1 MSREAPF
8 GATKKD
14 VESFNSFG
22 LSQEQKQGALEALG
36 GLGGLC
42 ESLKTD
48 DRAGLSDAEAAS
60 GARIAWFGANRMP
73 APEEETWWELF
84 VAAFDDATVI
94 VLCVAAAVSLAV
106 GLYDDP
112 AKGWI
117 EGAAILAAVLV
128 VAVVT
133 ATNDYQK
140 QIQFRALNAAKD
152 DVPVK
157 VVRGGRGAALSTLDL
172 VVGDLVRLETGDKVP
187 ADCVLAR
194 VEGADVSCDESSLTG
209 QQKGDSTS
217 LQRECSARARSGKS
231 IHASRPSLTGET
243 DDVDK
248 GAETDPFLLSGCALT
263 AGNCFAV
270 VVAVGE
276 ESQWGRIKAKLADK
290 PQDTPL
296 QEKLDDLAK
305 LIGYVGL
312 FAAIMTFGAMM
323 ALWYLDPRPA
333 AEKGEAFEVAL
344 HAFILGVT
352 IVVVAVP
359 EGLPLA
365 VTIALAYSM
374 SKMLEENNLVRVL
387 AACET
392 RVEINRRF
400 GTSRP
405 NFEMLSLGET
415 MGNAT
420 NVCSDKTGTLTQNKM
435 KVARLYAPG
444 STEAVYTAEGGLTG
458 DGLALDVVVSAAL
471 NSTADLGE
479 PDPAKAKVA
488 PKPGAKDTRDDVVGN
503 KTDGALLLW
512 VRDVGDKSYGDLR
525 EALLDLESGR
535 DARNAFSSDRKR
547 MATLVKLDDGGYRVY
562 PLDAAAKKRV
572 LAQATTMAGDA
583 LRVVALA
590 HRDFKRHP
598 FEGGSQALSWAD
610 VEADLT
616 LDALAGIEDP
626 LRPDVPGA
634 VADCISAGVVV
645 RMVTGD
651 AVDTAKAIAGRCGIF
666 DEARGDVALTGPDFR
681 NLTPAKLDALLPH
694 LTVLARATPDD
705 KHASE
710 WEASRASSKTLGT
723 EVVGVTGDGT
733 NDAPALKA
741 ADVGL
746 SMGLS
751 GTEVAKQA
759 SDIVLLDDRFASIV
773 VAIKWGRGVFDN
785 IRRFLQFQLTVNA
798 VALTLTFVGA
808 VAGYEP
814 PLGAVQM
821 LWVNLI
827 MDTMGALAL
836 ATEVPTHEI
845 LERRPYVRDAP
856 LVGRV
861 MVRNVAFQ
869 ATFQLGVLCASSTS
883 STRSLFN
890 DVNVVAG
897 LHSNP
902 VFVGVIVFT
911 VLLQVA
917 IVQYGGDFAKTR
929 PLNEF
934 QWAATVAVGFASM
947 PVGLVMRSFPPFKEA
962 EDSFAKA
969 LKRGGKAGGDDD
981 ALDVDGDDAMAWVAA
996 AFQAFF
1002 VLAVPVAAFVAHRAD
1017 LVGDAFSF
1025 FSS

>member
-172 VVGDLVRLETGDKVP
+172 VVGDLVRLETGDK
-187 ADCVLAR
+187 
-194 VEGADVSCDESSLTG
+194 
-209 QQKGDSTS
+209 
-217 LQRECSARARSGKS
+217 
-231 IHASRPSLTGET
+231 T

-333 AEKGEAFEVAL
+333 TEKGEAFEVAL

-374 SKMLEENNLVRVL
+374 SKMLEENNLGRGAEL
-387 AACET
+387 D
-392 RVEINRRF
+392 
-400 GTSRP
+400 G
-405 NFEMLSLGET
+405 
-415 MGNAT
+415 
-420 NVCSDKTGTLTQNKM
+420 
-435 KVARLYAPG
+435 G
-444 STEAVYTAEGGLTG
+444 S
-458 DGLALDVVVSAAL
+458 
-471 NSTADLGE
+471 GE

-525 EALLDLESGR
+525 EELLDLESGR
-535 DARNAFSSDRKR
+535 GARNAFSSDRKR

-562 PLDAAAKKRV
+562 VKGAWDALIELATTYSGGAGSGRTRSAAAPKPLDAAAKKRV

-616 LDALAGIEDP
+616 LDDALAGIEDP

-666 DEARGDVALTGPDFR
+666 DEARGDVVALTGPDFR

-705 KHASE
+705 KHALVTRLNGGALPTTQEAWEQAHPGRSYEREKDLLLPGYRSE

-869 ATFQLGVLCASSTS
+869 ATFQLGVLCALLTPEACAFFEAGVPGE
-883 STRSLFN
+883 TLHLTLIFNAFVFCQVFNEFNARSLFN

-934 QWAATVAVGFASM
+934 QWARCVEIKSSTRLQCALMRPWAATVAVGFASM

>member
-1 MSREAPF
+1 
-8 GATKKD
+8 
-14 VESFNSFG
+14 
-22 LSQEQKQGALEALG
+22 
-36 GLGGLC
+36 
-42 ESLKTD
+42 
-48 DRAGLSDAEAAS
+48 
-60 GARIAWFGANRMP
+60 
-73 APEEETWWELF
+73 
-84 VAAFDDATVI
+84 
-94 VLCVAAAVSLAV
+94 
-106 GLYDDP
+106 
-112 AKGWI
+112 
-117 EGAAILAAVLV
+117 
-128 VAVVT
+128 
-133 ATNDYQK
+133 
-140 QIQFRALNAAKD
+140 
-152 DVPVK
+152 
-157 VVRGGRGAALSTLDL
+157 
-172 VVGDLVRLETGDKVP
+172 
-187 ADCVLAR
+187 
-194 VEGADVSCDESSLTG
+194 
-209 QQKGDSTS
+209 
-217 LQRECSARARSGKS
+217 
-231 IHASRPSLTGET
+231 
-243 DDVDK
+243 
-248 GAETDPFLLSGCALT
+248 
-263 AGNCFAV
+263 
-270 VVAVGE
+270 
-276 ESQWGRIKAKLADK
+276 
-290 PQDTPL
+290 
-296 QEKLDDLAK
+296 
-305 LIGYVGL
+305 
-312 FAAIMTFGAMM
+312 
-323 ALWYLDPRPA
+323 
-333 AEKGEAFEVAL
+333 
-344 HAFILGVT
+344 
-352 IVVVAVP
+352 
-359 EGLPLA
+359 
-365 VTIALAYSM
+365 
-374 SKMLEENNLVRVL
+374 
-387 AACET
+387 
-392 RVEINRRF
+392 
-400 GTSRP
+400 
-405 NFEMLSLGET
+405 
-415 MGNAT
+415 
-420 NVCSDKTGTLTQNKM
+420 
-435 KVARLYAPG
+435 
-444 STEAVYTAEGGLTG
+444 
-458 DGLALDVVVSAAL
+458 
-471 NSTADLGE
+471 
-479 PDPAKAKVA
+479 
-488 PKPGAKDTRDDVVGN
+488 
-503 KTDGALLLW
+503 
-512 VRDVGDKSYGDLR
+512 
-525 EALLDLESGR
+525 
-535 DARNAFSSDRKR
+535 

-562 PLDAAAKKRV
+562 VKGAWDALIELATTYSGGAGTGRTRSSAAPKPLAAAAKKRV

-705 KHASE
+705 KHALVTRLNGGALPTTQEAWEQAHPGRSYEREKDLLLPGYRSE

-798 VALTLTFVGA
+798 SLTLTLVGA

-821 LWVNLI
+821 LW
-827 MDTMGALAL
+827 
-836 ATEVPTHEI
+836 
-845 LERRPYVRDAP
+845 
-856 LVGRV
+856 
-861 MVRNVAFQ
+861 
-869 ATFQLGVLCASSTS
+869 ATFQLGVLCALLTPEACAFFEAGVPGE
-883 STRSLFN
+883 TLHLTLIFNAFVFCQVFNEFNARSLFN

-934 QWAATVAVGFASM
+934 QWAAVWKSNLEPDFNVRLCDR
-947 PVGLVMRSFPPFKEA
+947 VL
-962 EDSFAKA
+962 
-969 LKRGGKAGGDDD
+969 
-981 ALDVDGDDAMAWVAA
+981 
-996 AFQAFF
+996 

>member
-60 GARIAWFGANRMP
+60 AARIAWFGANRMP

-209 QQKGDSTS
+209 
-217 LQRECSARARSGKS
+217 
-231 IHASRPSLTGET
+231 ET

-248 GAETDPFLLSGCALT
+248 GADTDPFLLSGCALT

-323 ALWYLDPRPA
+323 ALW
-333 AEKGEAFEVAL
+333 
-344 HAFILGVT
+344 
-352 IVVVAVP
+352 
-359 EGLPLA
+359 
-365 VTIALAYSM
+365 
-374 SKMLEENNLVRVL
+374 
-387 AACET
+387 
-392 RVEINRRF
+392 
-400 GTSRP
+400 
-405 NFEMLSLGET
+405 
-415 MGNAT
+415 
-420 NVCSDKTGTLTQNKM
+420 
-435 KVARLYAPG
+435 
-444 STEAVYTAEGGLTG
+444 
-458 DGLALDVVVSAAL
+458 
-471 NSTADLGE
+471 
-479 PDPAKAKVA
+479 
-488 PKPGAKDTRDDVVGN
+488 
-503 KTDGALLLW
+503 
-512 VRDVGDKSYGDLR
+512 
-525 EALLDLESGR
+525 
-535 DARNAFSSDRKR
+535 
-547 MATLVKLDDGGYRVY
+547 
-562 PLDAAAKKRV
+562 
-572 LAQATTMAGDA
+572 
-583 LRVVALA
+583 
-590 HRDFKRHP
+590 
-598 FEGGSQALSWAD
+598 
-610 VEADLT
+610 
-616 LDALAGIEDP
+616 
-626 LRPDVPGA
+626 
-634 VADCISAGVVV
+634 
-645 RMVTGD
+645 
-651 AVDTAKAIAGRCGIF
+651 
-666 DEARGDVALTGPDFR
+666 
-681 NLTPAKLDALLPH
+681 
-694 LTVLARATPDD
+694 
-705 KHASE
+705 
-710 WEASRASSKTLGT
+710 
-723 EVVGVTGDGT
+723 
-733 NDAPALKA
+733 
-741 ADVGL
+741 
-746 SMGLS
+746 
-751 GTEVAKQA
+751 
-759 SDIVLLDDRFASIV
+759 
-773 VAIKWGRGVFDN
+773 
-785 IRRFLQFQLTVNA
+785 
-798 VALTLTFVGA
+798 
-808 VAGYEP
+808 
-814 PLGAVQM
+814 
-821 LWVNLI
+821 
-827 MDTMGALAL
+827 LAL

-869 ATFQLGVLCASSTS
+869 ATFQLGVLCALLTPEACAFFEAGVPGE
-883 STRSLFN
+883 TLHLTLIFNAFVFCQVFNEFNARSLFN

-934 QWAATVAVGFASM
+934 QWAATVAIGFASM

-981 ALDVDGDDAMAWVAA
+981 ALDVDGDDAMAWVSA

>member
-1 MSREAPF
+1 
-8 GATKKD
+8 
-14 VESFNSFG
+14 
-22 LSQEQKQGALEALG
+22 
-36 GLGGLC
+36 
-42 ESLKTD
+42 
-48 DRAGLSDAEAAS
+48 
-60 GARIAWFGANRMP
+60 
-73 APEEETWWELF
+73 
-84 VAAFDDATVI
+84 
-94 VLCVAAAVSLAV
+94 
-106 GLYDDP
+106 
-112 AKGWI
+112 
-117 EGAAILAAVLV
+117 
-128 VAVVT
+128 
-133 ATNDYQK
+133 
-140 QIQFRALNAAKD
+140 
-152 DVPVK
+152 
-157 VVRGGRGAALSTLDL
+157 
-172 VVGDLVRLETGDKVP
+172 
-187 ADCVLAR
+187 
-194 VEGADVSCDESSLTG
+194 
-209 QQKGDSTS
+209 
-217 LQRECSARARSGKS
+217 
-231 IHASRPSLTGET
+231 
-243 DDVDK
+243 
-248 GAETDPFLLSGCALT
+248 
-263 AGNCFAV
+263 
-270 VVAVGE
+270 
-276 ESQWGRIKAKLADK
+276 
-290 PQDTPL
+290 
-296 QEKLDDLAK
+296 
-305 LIGYVGL
+305 
-312 FAAIMTFGAMM
+312 
-323 ALWYLDPRPA
+323 
-333 AEKGEAFEVAL
+333 
-344 HAFILGVT
+344 
-352 IVVVAVP
+352 
-359 EGLPLA
+359 
-365 VTIALAYSM
+365 
-374 SKMLEENNLVRVL
+374 
-387 AACET
+387 
-392 RVEINRRF
+392 
-400 GTSRP
+400 
-405 NFEMLSLGET
+405 

-458 DGLALDVVVSAAL
+458 DGLALDVVVRGAAL

-525 EALLDLESGR
+525 EELLDLESGR

-562 PLDAAAKKRV
+562 VKGAWDALIELATTYSGGAGTGRTRSSAAPKPLDAAAKKRV

-705 KHASE
+705 KHALVTRLNGGALPTTQEAWEQAHPGRSYEREKDLLLPGYRSE

-869 ATFQLGVLCASSTS
+869 ATFQLGVLCALLTPEACAFFEAGVPGE
-883 STRSLFN
+883 TLHLTLIFNAFVFCQVFNEFNARSLFN

-981 ALDVDGDDAMAWVAA
+981 ALDVDGDDAIAWVAA